1 MINAGRKILLLVVN
15 VSKKRVKD
23 YLSKLLKEAQE
34 SVLYLWRGSVE
45 FFYILSEVINVNKSN
60 L

>member
-45 FFYILSEVINVNKSN
+45 FFTFYRK
-60 L
+60 